1 MNLRTA
7 LTAVLVDLLAT
18 YRLMQSLHWQASGAS
33 YYGDHLLYQRI
44 YEGISKEID
53 SVGERLVGLYGP
65 APVDAV
71 RLERDVSRRLASS
84 RPHADNEIQRALAL
98 ERATL
103 ATVERAAEIV
113 GARDVGTGKYAQK
126 LCAGDVKSDEYSVTI
141 SAKAGGKSYTESNAR
156 AVRGMLQ
163 GKSAVS
169 DGHIAFPC
177 EDPPYAYAVIESMN
191 AIVGNLPNAPVVE
204 IAYVPD
210 FASFDKKQ
218 VHVDTDK
225 NLILLSDETGLNP
238 VLFAAVVAAVGSP
251 YTIRHEITEY
261 KSGKKMSIH
270 REGPV
275 FVSGPNGVGLA
286 MPLRRAV
293 HHPPEKKNPARSPQ
307 MEFRFK
313 R

>member
-1 MNLRTA
+1 MTITPA
-7 LTAVLVDLLAT
+7 KIVS
-18 YRLMQSLHWQASGAS
+18 RLKRAS
-33 YYGDHLLYQRI
+33 YGN
-44 YEGISKEID
+44 GA
-53 SVGERLVGLYGP
+53 LVYWIN
-65 APVDAV
+65 
-71 RLERDVSRRLASS
+71 RRDTA
-84 RPHADNEIQRALAL
+84 
-98 ERATL
+98 L
-103 ATVERAAEIV
+103 ATVSRHTLQSLADAAHTAKRAEGGV
-113 GARDVGTGKYAQK
+113 DTDSWEKFLKLGGKYAQK